1 MPSPF
6 HIVIEG
12 NPALIY
18 ASRNGS
24 PDRVLP
30 TLERFLNTFWQ
41 ERDISGAALDTPECL
56 LAQTVVRV
64 GFEICEDDYSNL
76 RVGVQYHPDVE
87 YLYVVKANRQV
98 EVWVPEASYRQN
110 PSLGLQACRALVL
123 DAQPSA

>member
-56 LAQTVVRV
+56 LAQTVVRF
-64 GFEICEDDYSNL
+64 GF
-76 RVGVQYHPDVE
+76 
-87 YLYVVKANRQV
+87 
-98 EVWVPEASYRQN
+98 
-110 PSLGLQACRALVL
+110 
-123 DAQPSA
+123 